1 MVLADASECSAISAG
16 SNITNT
22 ATHSHR
28 YKDNQGTL
36 FYNPAT
42 LNTQPVYAAAYMIQ
56 SSPSMICP
64 YFNDTISYRSST
76 GLAYYVVCGGQYNNG
91 IDITGGGSTTS
102 KLLELACHQG
112 RLYLAKHVNPS
123 QVLRRAS
130 LCGELMNSVKPIRSF
145 LTILSQRTKHSEL
158 YWSCMVLPQWV

>member
-1 MVLADASECSAISAG
+1 
-16 SNITNT
+16 
-22 ATHSHR
+22 
-28 YKDNQGTL
+28 
-36 FYNPAT
+36 
-42 LNTQPVYAAAYMIQ
+42 MIQ

-130 LCGELMNSVKPIRSF
+130 LCGELINSVKPIRSF

-158 YWSCMVLPQWV
+158 YWSCMVLPQWIRGHKRCTVGGQLLPEKRQCYPQSSRVRRSG